1 MSSSSRPPFPPG
13 LRRFFGVM
21 LLLFG
26 LLGVASLAF
35 KEGRLLAS
43 GQRTEGVVEK
53 VIEKHSRTTT
63 DRVYDSK
70 TGTTR
75 YVTRGG
81 GVTYDMMMRFTTAGG
96 ESVLAKISAM
106 FYVVPKVGDR
116 HPILY
121 LPASPMTAKV
131 ESVRQFWMP
140 MMVGVTVTSLS
151 LGGAWWLLLRR
162 RKPALT
168 MAGICPA

>member
-1 MSSSSRPPFPPG
+1 MKSTSPPPRWMRP
-13 LRRFFGVM
+13 FFGT
-21 LLLFG
+21 LLLLCG
-26 LLGVASLAF
+26 LGCIASLVS

-43 GQRTEGVVEK
+43 GQRTEGVVEE

-75 YVTRGG
+75 YVKRGG

-96 ESVLAKISAM
+96 KSELTKISAM
-106 FYVVPKVGDR
+106 FYNVPKVGDK

-121 LPASPMTAKV
+121 LASNPKVAKV
-131 ESVRQFWMP
+131 ESFRQLWAP
-140 MMVGVTVTSLS
+140 MLVGLTVTTLS
-151 LGGAWWLLLRR
+151 LGGAFWLLRR
-162 RKPALT
+162 RKKPR
-168 MAGICPA
+168 

>member
-26 LLGVASLAF
+26 LLGIFSLVS
-35 KEGRLLAS
+35 KEGRLLVS
-43 GQRTEGVVEK
+43 GKRAEGVVEK
-53 VIEKHSRTTT
+53 VIEKVSRSTSTNT
-63 DRVYDSK
+63 YDYAK
-70 TGTTR
+70 GK
-75 YVTRGG
+75 YVQKGG
-81 GVTYDMMMRFTTAGG
+81 GVTYDMMMRFTAADGQ
-96 ESVLAKISAM
+96 SVLAKISAM

-131 ESVRQFWMP
+131 ESLRQFWLP

-162 RKPALT
+162 RKPALAT
-168 MAGICPA
+168 GGTCPA